1 VDGVAS
7 KLELAIVKRFKGR
20 DGEKPSGLQEPRL
33 GAEGTATGW
42 EMWHASYGSAR
53 RLFRG
58 LKLFHVFGLP
68 SWFFRGFPKFFQAN
82 PFVC

>member
-1 VDGVAS
+1 MDGVAS

-42 EMWHASYGSAR
+42 KMWHFLLEAR
-53 RLFRG
+53 PLFRTKKNVPCFWFAM
-58 LKLFHVFGLP
+58 LVF
-68 SWFFRGFPKFFQAN
+68 
-82 PFVC
+82 